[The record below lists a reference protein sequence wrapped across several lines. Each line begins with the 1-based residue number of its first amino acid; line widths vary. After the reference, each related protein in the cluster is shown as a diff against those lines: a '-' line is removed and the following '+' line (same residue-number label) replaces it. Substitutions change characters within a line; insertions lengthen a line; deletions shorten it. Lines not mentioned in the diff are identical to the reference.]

1 MPQETIES
9 GDRFRAAAPRQ
20 AKCAESPQWAD
31 SVEKHRV
38 AGPESGVLKRARAP
52 FL

>member
-1 MPQETIES
+1 VVVEIAT
-9 GDRFRAAAPRQ
+9 RRADCRLSLRTRENQ
-20 AKCAESPQWAD
+20 FMAD

-38 AGPESGVLKRARAP
+38 AGAESGVLKRARAP